1 MVILPSSVTLQTPER
16 VGVRD
21 LPEFSLRLGLTSVPL
36 PGPVGFAAAG
46 AGVAGAAGAGVA
58 GAAGAGVT
66 GATWAIGPAPPNG
79 AAPFR

>member
-21 LPEFSLRLGLTSVPL
+21 LPEFSLSLGLTSVPL

-46 AGVAGAAGAGVA
+46 AGVV
-58 GAAGAGVT
+58 
-66 GATWAIGPAPPNG
+66 
-79 AAPFR
+79 